1 MARFNVVLDRPRVVG
16 PWVCER
22 LGGAFDP
29 ENDAAIGLERDC
41 SLIAGVVYDN
51 FLGQSICM
59 HVAAEGRHWLT
70 RDFLRAAFFYPFETA
85 GVHKVIGPVDSSN
98 TQARRFDE
106 HLGFVLEARLTGA
119 ARGGDLLL
127 YSMTRQ
133 QCRFLKD

>member
-1 MARFNVVLDRPRVVG
+1 MAIVFDRPDEVG
-16 PWVCER
+16 RWTCER
-22 LGGAFDP
+22 LGGVWNP
-29 ENDAAIGLERDC
+29 ESDNAIGIERNG

-70 RDFLRAAFFYPFETA
+70 REFLRAVFSFPFDQLR
-85 GVHKVIGPVDSSN
+85 VHKVIGPVDSSN
-98 TQARRFDE
+98 ARACHLDE
-106 HLGFVLEARLTGA
+106 HLGFVPEAVITGA
-119 ARGGDLLL
+119 AKGGDLIL